1 MSCGSTWKR
10 RRLMDDGQPP
20 DPFGP
25 MHTGCVAILEM
36 YRNFRAAGGGWVESA
51 VLVAAQITVSGRVS
65 DSDGNVQ

>member
-1 MSCGSTWKR
+1 MADSDPQT
-10 RRLMDDGQPP
+10 PA

-36 YRNFRAAGGGWVESA
+36 YRNYRAAGGGWVESA
-51 VLVAAQITVSGRVS
+51 VLVAAQIAVSGRVS

>member
-1 MSCGSTWKR
+1 VD
-10 RRLMDDGQPP
+10 DDGQIPA

-25 MHTGCVAILEM
+25 MHTGCAVVLEM

-51 VLVAAQITVSGRVS
+51 ILVAAQITVSGRVS